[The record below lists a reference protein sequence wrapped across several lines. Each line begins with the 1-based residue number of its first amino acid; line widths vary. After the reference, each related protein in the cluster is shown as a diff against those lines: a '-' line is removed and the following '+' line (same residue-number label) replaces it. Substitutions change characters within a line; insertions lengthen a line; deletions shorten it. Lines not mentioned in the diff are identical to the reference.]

1 MVNVFLCFAD
11 YRYGVVPRNYNTVL
25 NNCNYQTDIR
35 PVVVVP
41 TIVDTGTRR
50 RLFAGFRPLSGLGLG
65 RLRSA
70 QNRSISLP
78 ESKSS
83 PKALVVVSSC
93 PSKRCPRVD
102 FNGGRKIDRWGI
114 RIVTILIFLYTPRVV
129 LVFSPGVRVQL
140 TEINWNAT
148 YAPRAVAIF

>member
-1 MVNVFLCFAD
+1 MVIPMSDKSPPLLSSFFFLIGSLIEFNIFYLLSLWSHYVCSAD

-35 PVVVVP
+35 PMVGVP

-83 PKALVVVSSC
+83 HSSTFLC
-93 PSKRCPRVD
+93 SRVLYQS
-102 FNGGRKIDRWGI
+102 I
-114 RIVTILIFLYTPRVV
+114 R
-129 LVFSPGVRVQL
+129 S
-140 TEINWNAT
+140 
-148 YAPRAVAIF
+148 